1 MLLCFNSGFIITL
14 CALSC
19 IILLYAND
27 FYEKEGNIKKSTLLI
42 NKSRFLISFYSLLL

>member
-1 MLLCFNSGFIITL
+1 MFLCFNSGFIVTL

-27 FYEKEGNIKKSTLLI
+27 FYEKEGNNKKNLL
-42 NKSRFLISFYSLLL
+42 FLSIRVDF